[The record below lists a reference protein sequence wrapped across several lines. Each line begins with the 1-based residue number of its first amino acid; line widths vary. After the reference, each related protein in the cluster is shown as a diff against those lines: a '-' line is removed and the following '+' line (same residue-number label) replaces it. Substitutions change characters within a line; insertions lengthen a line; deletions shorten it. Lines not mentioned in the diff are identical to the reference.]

1 MNEIITNFK
10 NLVWDCFLTL
20 NPKATIGKIS
30 QDSSYILKSSRIKAM
45 DTKNPFQPCS
55 KSESLSTSLVNN
67 SKFIFPFQK
76 ILGIGRE

>member
-1 MNEIITNFK
+1 MGGDSESKDFGGGRVPL
-10 NLVWDCFLTL
+10 NLF
-20 NPKATIGKIS
+20 NIE
-30 QDSSYILKSSRIKAM
+30 DSSWFKLATSNILKSSRIKAM

-67 SKFIFPFQK
+67 SKFIFPFQE